1 MGLASE
7 TQSKDCGGDGIE
19 NLTHRSHNFP
29 HRISMKKLQA
39 QSQEMLGF
47 GLTDE
52 QVPAASLPL
61 CHTHGAQSTIS
72 LTLSVITRVY
82 VAGPVM
88 L

>member
-1 MGLASE
+1 
-7 TQSKDCGGDGIE
+7 
-19 NLTHRSHNFP
+19 
-29 HRISMKKLQA
+29 MKKLQA

-61 CHTHGAQSTIS
+61 CHTHGARSTIS
-72 LTLSVITRVY
+72 LILSVITRVY